1 MNDRPKSWPYEA
13 RKRGLTDED
22 IDKILIENNLLTRE
36 KIDHWRSQ
44 KATFVRM
51 GYGRIIDDQ
60 IEGKAIRFLEQQ
72 EEMARQKQIAKQR
85 KKLIDRT
92 FMMGGILLGQALAN
106 PRSKQKQK
114 KMNDFFKEMRKEL
127 QKWKG

>member
-1 MNDRPKSWPYEA
+1 MNDIPKSWHYEA

-22 IDKILIENNLLTRE
+22 IDKILIENNIYTRE
-36 KIDHWRSQ
+36 KLDDLYS
-44 KATFVRM
+44 KKDLFSRM
-51 GYGRIIDDQ
+51 GYSRVYRDMTI
-60 IEGKAIRFLEQQ
+60 GKAIRFLEQQ
-72 EEMARQKQIAKQR
+72 EEIARQKQIAKQR

>member
-1 MNDRPKSWPYEA
+1 MNDIPKSWHYEA

-44 KATFVRM
+44 KDLFNRM
-51 GYGRIIDDQ
+51 GYGRLIDDK
-60 IEGKAIRFLEQQ
+60 IIGTAIRFLEQQ
-72 EEMARQKQIAKQR
+72 EEIARQKQIAKQR